1 MSLEVNR
8 TEISSSYI
16 ISERL
21 RYLYTWIKFANA
33 YYHFL
38 AVIFGIPG
46 FLSMET
52 NIYNTRNVLIYKQ
65 VLSYSYFSSK
75 GDFV

>member
-8 TEISSSYI
+8 TEILSSYI

-21 RYLYTWIKFANA
+21 RYLYAWIKFANA

-38 AVIFGIPG
+38 AVIFGIRG

-52 NIYNTRNVLIYKQ
+52 NIYNSRYVLI
-65 VLSYSYFSSK
+65 L
-75 GDFV
+75 